1 MLKKLLLTLPT
12 LALYAAAP
20 SGFNEWTAS
29 DLKAKAAQ
37 LKGAMKNGL
46 GSETVANWGTHQM
59 VVIHR
64 EKSGQSELHEKQA
77 DVIVVRRGSG
87 TVVIGGTIVGGKTTA
102 PGEIRGESIEG
113 GELHELKEGSILH
126 VPPQTAH
133 QVILKAG
140 QTIDYLAIKADG
152 K

>member
-1 MLKKLLLTLPT
+1 M
-12 LALYAAAP
+12 
-20 SGFNEWTAS
+20 
-29 DLKAKAAQ
+29 
-37 LKGAMKNGL
+37 
-46 GSETVANWGTHQM
+46 
-59 VVIHR
+59 
-64 EKSGQSELHEKQA
+64 
-77 DVIVVRRGSG
+77 VRRGSG
-87 TVVIGGTIVGGKTTA
+87 TVVIGGTIVGGRTTA

-113 GELHELKEGSILH
+113 GELDELKEGSILH

>member
-1 MLKKLLLTLPT
+1 M
-12 LALYAAAP
+12 
-20 SGFNEWTAS
+20 
-29 DLKAKAAQ
+29 
-37 LKGAMKNGL
+37 
-46 GSETVANWGTHQM
+46 
-59 VVIHR
+59 
-64 EKSGQSELHEKQA
+64 
-77 DVIVVRRGSG
+77 VRRGSG
-87 TVVIGGTIVGGKTTA
+87 TVVIGGGKTTA